1 MCEFKRPLHK
11 KINNTCSMSGMLK
24 RIYRLPLKLSAIVLM
39 LRCGGNAKKVT
50 RGRHNSKVVQ
60 HHSHDALNA
69 MKKNLLKDGK
79 SNLLGL
85 YLTSKIKQKK
95 T

>member
-1 MCEFKRPLHK
+1 
-11 KINNTCSMSGMLK
+11 
-24 RIYRLPLKLSAIVLM
+24 M

-50 RGRHNSKVVQ
+50 RGRHNLKVVQ

-79 SNLLGL
+79 SNYWDYILR
-85 YLTSKIKQKK
+85 QKLNK
-95 T
+95 RRHNFNLNLKPIDFRII